1 MKLIYLLILFTFT
14 CISMNA
20 QDFIYFDKKFKRVKD
35 YSNARYKADFPN
47 PQEPSSILDRVKGT
61 QYALGVI
68 NDADTLSF
76 EGKISF
82 FDSEGVF
89 TGFRFYK
96 KGREMPL
103 IKINSKLQKIISS
116 SNEYYMCANDE
127 GEFCAYQ
134 RHESGLGFLRERIY
148 ATGRVRDTIT
158 MNLDSVIV
166 FYNEKA
172 KPSKMKIYEKGVE
185 ISFLATTGD
194 LKQPYEIIK
203 IVTHTAVG
211 YSDAESELETF
222 KVACELLGA
231 DAAIGVHTSISVTP
245 VDNYDNPSSYSKILI
260 QGTAIKFTKKE

>member
-1 MKLIYLLILFTFT
+1 MKSIYLSILFLFI
-14 CISMNA
+14 CISMKA

-35 YSNARYKADFPN
+35 YGNSRYKANFPN
-47 PQEPSSILDRVKGT
+47 SEQPSRVFDRVKGV
-61 QYALGVI
+61 QYAFGII

-82 FDSEGVF
+82 FDSDGDF

-103 IKINSKLQKIISS
+103 IKINAKLQRVVSS
-116 SNEYYMCANDE
+116 SNEYYVIASEE

-134 RHESGLGFLRERIY
+134 RYESGLGFLRERIY
-148 ATGRVRDTIT
+148 ATGKITDIT
-158 MNLDSVIV
+158 MNLDSIIV

-172 KPSKMKIYEKGVE
+172 KPSKIKIYEKGVE
-185 ISFLATTGD
+185 IPFLATTGD

-222 KVACELLGA
+222 KVTCKLLGA

-245 VDNYDNPSSYSKILI
+245 VVNTDNPSSNSKIII
-260 QGTAIKFTKKE
+260 QGTAIKFRKKE